1 MYDLVPTK
9 ELAMELMSCPLTPKS
24 HSLISP
30 LEFTRM
36 LDGFTSVRE
45 RCVCVWWRGGGC
57 VQNKMVVHAMSH
69 PFSIKWSLQHGS
81 MGPALASVYDLVD
94 ISEVLEALQHLN
106 R

>member
-1 MYDLVPTK
+1 M
-9 ELAMELMSCPLTPKS
+9 
-24 HSLISP
+24 
-30 LEFTRM
+30 
-36 LDGFTSVRE
+36 
-45 RCVCVWWRGGGC
+45 CVCVVEGGGC

-69 PFSIKWSLQHGS
+69 PFSIKWSLQRS